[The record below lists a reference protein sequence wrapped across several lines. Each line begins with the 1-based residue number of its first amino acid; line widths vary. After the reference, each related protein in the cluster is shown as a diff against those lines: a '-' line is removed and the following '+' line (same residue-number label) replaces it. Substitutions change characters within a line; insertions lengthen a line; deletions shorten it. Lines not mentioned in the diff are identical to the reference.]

1 MRNDCGFAAMRNF
14 KMVNEEKK
22 REKKRKKEK
31 KGRIV
36 RLQFYIKRKNGLNCF
51 VVQNLQEA
59 GMTIILKKNGCQNEN
74 K

>member
-1 MRNDCGFAAMRNF
+1 MDKFDGLFLFLSCFH
-14 KMVNEEKK
+14 EKG
-22 REKKRKKEK
+22 KKEK

-36 RLQFYIKRKNGLNCF
+36 SLQFYIKRKNRLYCY

-74 K
+74 I

>member
-1 MRNDCGFAAMRNF
+1 MRAHWIKLMGSLFF
-14 KMVNEEKK
+14 FLSYNEIV
-22 REKKRKKEK
+22 KKEK

-36 RLQFYIKRKNGLNCF
+36 SLQFYIKRKNGLNCF

>member
-1 MRNDCGFAAMRNF
+1 MRAHWIKLMGSFFFFLAY
-14 KMVNEEKK
+14 NEKGE
-22 REKKRKKEK
+22 KEK

-36 RLQFYIKRKNGLNCF
+36 NLQFYIKRRNRLYCF

>member
-1 MRNDCGFAAMRNF
+1 MSSLDKFDGLFLFLSCFH
-14 KMVNEEKK
+14 EKGQ
-22 REKKRKKEK
+22 KEK
-31 KGRIV
+31 IGRIV
-36 RLQFYIKRKNGLNCF
+36 SLQFYIKRKNGLNCF